1 MAQIHLTI
9 VTPKGRHY
17 DGEARRIVVRTKA
30 GDVCIMPRHIDFAAA
45 LGEGE
50 ARVTEPDGKV
60 RRAEVH
66 GGMLHVAADNVQVVT
81 NGFAWTDE

>member
-30 GDVCIMPRHIDFAAA
+30 GDVCIMPRHIAFAAA

-50 ARVTEPDGKV
+50 ARVTAEDGTV
-60 RRAEVH
+60 RRAHVC
-66 GGMLHVAADNVQVVT
+66 GGMLHVAADQVQVVT
-81 NGFAWTDE
+81 NTFSWKDE